1 MNVTRRRLLA
11 CVLAVMLCM
20 AAFPISASADGGDY
34 YDYELPP
41 NYYDYSQEYYP
52 QEYYPDYSQVY
63 TPTPL
68 YPDGNMS
75 IVSDITGA
83 AASDKEFI
91 TVVSKSGNY
100 FFIII
105 DRSGSGENQV
115 YFLNKVDEA
124 DLLSLLSEKERE
136 QYLQTQQPTPT
147 IAPTPVPTSA
157 PAPIPTQQP
166 GTDSRP
172 AIDNITRATVI
183 LGLIA
188 VSAVAAILYL
198 HAKKNAKPNTKGS
211 TNLDDYDFGTDDD
224 GEEEENFIDL
234 DAYDAAAEGDAR

>member
-1 MNVTRRRLLA
+1 MNLTRRRLFP

-20 AAFPISASADGGDY
+20 AAFPISAFADGGDY

-41 NYYDYSQEYYP
+41 NYYDNA
-52 QEYYPDYSQVY
+52 QEYYPDYSQYYQQPY

-83 AASDKEFI
+83 AAGDKEFI
-91 TVVSKSGNY
+91 TVVSKNGNY

-124 DLLSLLSEKERE
+124 DLLSLMSEKERE

-147 IAPTPVPTSA
+147 ITPAPVSTPVPTPVPT
-157 PAPIPTQQP
+157 QQP
-166 GTDSRP
+166 AQDTSH
-172 AIDNITRATVI
+172 AVDNITRATVI

-188 VSAVAAILYL
+188 VFAVVVILYL
-198 HAKKNAKPNTKGS
+198 RSKKSAKPATKGS
-211 TNLDDYDFGTDDD
+211 TNLDDYDFGDD
-224 GEEEENFIDL
+224 EEEENFIDL
-234 DAYDAAAEGDAR
+234 DAYDAAAEGDTR

>member
-1 MNVTRRRLLA
+1 
-11 CVLAVMLCM
+11 
-20 AAFPISASADGGDY
+20 
-34 YDYELPP
+34 
-41 NYYDYSQEYYP
+41 
-52 QEYYPDYSQVY
+52 
-63 TPTPL
+63 
-68 YPDGNMS
+68 MS

-157 PAPIPTQQP
+157 PAPIPTQHP
-166 GTDSRP
+166 GSDSRP
-172 AIDNITRATVI
+172 AIDNIPLATIV
-183 LGLIA
+183 LGVIA
-188 VSAVAAILYL
+188 VLAVAAIFYL
-198 HAKKNAKPNTKGS
+198 RSKKNAKPATKGS
-211 TNLDDYDFGTDDD
+211 TNLDDYDFGNDDD
-224 GEEEENFIDL
+224 DEEEENFIDL
-234 DAYDAAAEGDAR
+234 EAYDAAAEGDAR

>member
-1 MNVTRRRLLA
+1 MNLIRRRLFA

-20 AAFPISASADGGDY
+20 TAFPISAFADGGDY

-41 NYYDYSQEYYP
+41 NYYDYAQEYY
-52 QEYYPDYSQVY
+52 QDYSQYYQQPY

-68 YPDGNMS
+68 YPDVNMS

-166 GTDSRP
+166 GDDSSP

-188 VSAVAAILYL
+188 VFSVAAILYL
-198 HAKKNAKPNTKGS
+198 RSKKAAKPATKGS
-211 TNLDDYDFGTDDD
+211 TNLDDYDFGTDD
-224 GEEEENFIDL
+224 EEEEESFIDL
-234 DAYDAAAEGDAR
+234 DAYDAATEGDAR

>member
-1 MNVTRRRLLA
+1 
-11 CVLAVMLCM
+11 
-20 AAFPISASADGGDY
+20 
-34 YDYELPP
+34 
-41 NYYDYSQEYYP
+41 
-52 QEYYPDYSQVY
+52 
-63 TPTPL
+63 
-68 YPDGNMS
+68 MS

-166 GTDSRP
+166 GSDSLP

-188 VSAVAAILYL
+188 VLAVAAILYL

-224 GEEEENFIDL
+224 DEEEENFIDL

>member
-1 MNVTRRRLLA
+1 MNLIRRRLFA

-20 AAFPISASADGGDY
+20 AAFPISAFADGGDY

-52 QEYYPDYSQVY
+52 DYSQYNQQPY

-91 TVVSKSGNY
+91 TVVSKNGNY

-105 DRSGSGENQV
+105 DRSGNGENQV

-124 DLLSLLSEKERE
+124 DLLSLMSEKERE
-136 QYLQTQQPTPT
+136 QYLQAQQPTPT
-147 IAPTPVPTSA
+147 TAPTPVPTSA
-157 PAPIPTQQP
+157 PAPITTQQA
-166 GTDSRP
+166 GSDSRP

-183 LGLIA
+183 LGLVA
-188 VSAVAAILYL
+188 VFSVAAILYL
-198 HAKKNAKPNTKGS
+198 RSKKAAKPATKGS
-211 TNLDDYDFGTDDD
+211 TNLDDYDFGNDDD
-224 GEEEENFIDL
+224 DEEEENFIDL
-234 DAYDAAAEGDAR
+234 EAYDAAAEGDAR

>member
-1 MNVTRRRLLA
+1 MNLIRRRLFA

-20 AAFPISASADGGDY
+20 AAFPISAFADGGDY

-52 QEYYPDYSQVY
+52 DYSQYYQQPY

-166 GTDSRP
+166 GSDSRP
-172 AIDNITRATVI
+172 AIDNITLATIV
-183 LGLIA
+183 LGVIA
-188 VSAVAAILYL
+188 VLAVAAIFYL
-198 HAKKNAKPNTKGS
+198 RSKKNAKSATKGS
-211 TNLDDYDFGTDDD
+211 TNLDDYDFGNNDDD
-224 GEEEENFIDL
+224 EEEESFIDL

>member
-1 MNVTRRRLLA
+1 MNLIRRRLFA

-20 AAFPISASADGGDY
+20 AAFPISAFADGGDY

-52 QEYYPDYSQVY
+52 DYSQYYQQPY

-166 GTDSRP
+166 GSDSRP

-188 VSAVAAILYL
+188 VFSVAAILYL
-198 HAKKNAKPNTKGS
+198 RSKKAAKPAAKGS
-211 TNLDDYDFGTDDD
+211 TNLDDYDFGDDD
-224 GEEEENFIDL
+224 DEEDENYINFE
-234 DAYDAAAEGDAR
+234 AYDAAAEGDVR

>member
-1 MNVTRRRLLA
+1 MNLIRRRLFA

-20 AAFPISASADGGDY
+20 AAFPISAFADGGDY

-52 QEYYPDYSQVY
+52 DYSQYYQQPY

-124 DLLSLLSEKERE
+124 DLLSLLSADERE
-136 QYLQTQQPTPT
+136 QYLQTQPAPT
-147 IAPTPVPTSA
+147 ITPVPVSTPVPTPVPT
-157 PAPIPTQQP
+157 QQP
-166 GTDSRP
+166 AQDTSH
-172 AIDNITRATVI
+172 AVDNITRATVI

-188 VSAVAAILYL
+188 VFSVAAILYL
-198 HAKKNAKPNTKGS
+198 RSKKAAKPAAKGS
-211 TNLDDYDFGTDDD
+211 TNLDDYDFGDDD
-224 GEEEENFIDL
+224 DEEDENYINFE
-234 DAYDAAAEGDAR
+234 AYDAAAEGDAR

>member
-1 MNVTRRRLLA
+1 MNLIRRRLFA

-20 AAFPISASADGGDY
+20 AAFPISAFADGGDY

-105 DRSGSGENQV
+105 DRSGNGENQV

-124 DLLSLLSEKERE
+124 DLLSLMSEKERE
-136 QYLQTQQPTPT
+136 QYLQTQQPVSSPQ
-147 IAPTPVPTSA
+147 PTPVATSPPTPVQTS
-157 PAPIPTQQP
+157 QP
-166 GTDSRP
+166 QEPQP

-188 VSAVAAILYL
+188 VFSVVAILYL
-198 HAKKNAKPNTKGS
+198 RSKKAAKPATKGS
-211 TNLDDYDFGTDDD
+211 TNLDDYDFGNDDD
-224 GEEEENFIDL
+224 DEEDDNFIDL
-234 DAYDAAAEGDAR
+234 DAYDAGTEGDDR

>member
-1 MNVTRRRLLA
+1 MNLIRRRLFA

-20 AAFPISASADGGDY
+20 AAFPISAFADGGDY

-115 YFLNKVDEA
+115 
-124 DLLSLLSEKERE
+124 
-136 QYLQTQQPTPT
+136 
-147 IAPTPVPTSA
+147 
-157 PAPIPTQQP
+157 
-166 GTDSRP
+166 
-172 AIDNITRATVI
+172 
-183 LGLIA
+183 
-188 VSAVAAILYL
+188 
-198 HAKKNAKPNTKGS
+198 
-211 TNLDDYDFGTDDD
+211 
-224 GEEEENFIDL
+224 
-234 DAYDAAAEGDAR
+234 

>member
-1 MNVTRRRLLA
+1 MNLIRRRLFA

-105 DRSGSGENQV
+105 DRSSSGENQV
-115 YFLNKVDEA
+115 YFLNKAPV
-124 DLLSLLSEKERE
+124 S
-136 QYLQTQQPTPT
+136 TP
-147 IAPTPVPTSA
+147 ALTPVPTS
-157 PAPIPTQQP
+157 QP
-166 GTDSRP
+166 QDTGS
-172 AIDNITRATVI
+172 AVDNITRATVI

-188 VSAVAAILYL
+188 VFSVAAILYL
-198 HAKKNAKPNTKGS
+198 RAKKAAKPAAKGS
-211 TNLDDYDFGTDDD
+211 TNLDDYDFGNDDD
-224 GEEEENFIDL
+224 DEEEENFINL

>member
-1 MNVTRRRLLA
+1 MNLIRRRLFA

-20 AAFPISASADGGDY
+20 AAFPISAFADGGDY

-124 DLLSLLSEKERE
+124 DLLSLMSEKERE
-136 QYLQTQQPTPT
+136 QYLQTQQPEPTTAPTPVST
-147 IAPTPVPTSA
+147 PAPTPVPTS
-157 PAPIPTQQP
+157 QP
-166 GTDSRP
+166 QDTGS
-172 AIDNITRATVI
+172 AVDNITRATVI

-188 VSAVAAILYL
+188 VFSVAVILYL
-198 HAKKNAKPNTKGS
+198 RSKKAAKPNTKGS
-211 TNLDDYDFGTDDD
+211 TNLDDYDFGDD
-224 GEEEENFIDL
+224 EEEDENYIDFE
-234 DAYDAAAEGDAR
+234 AYDAAAEGDAR

>member
-1 MNVTRRRLLA
+1 MNLIRRRLFA
-11 CVLAVMLCM
+11 CVLAVMLSM
-20 AAFPISASADGGDY
+20 AAFPISAFADGGDY

-41 NYYDYSQEYYP
+41 NYYNYA
-52 QEYYPDYSQVY
+52 QEYYPDYSQYYQQPY

-147 IAPTPVPTSA
+147 IAPIPVPTSA

-166 GTDSRP
+166 GSDSRP

-183 LGLIA
+183 LGLVA
-188 VSAVAAILYL
+188 VFSVAAILYL
-198 HAKKNAKPNTKGS
+198 RSKKAAKPATKGS
-211 TNLDDYDFGTDDD
+211 TNLDDYDFGDDD
-224 GEEEENFIDL
+224 EEEDENYINFE
-234 DAYDAAAEGDAR
+234 AYDSAAEGDAR

>member
-1 MNVTRRRLLA
+1 MNLIRRRLFA

-20 AAFPISASADGGDY
+20 AAFPISAFADGGDY

-124 DLLSLLSEKERE
+124 DLLSLMSEKERE
-136 QYLQTQQPTPT
+136 QYLQTQQPEPTTAPTPVST
-147 IAPTPVPTSA
+147 PALTPVPTS
-157 PAPIPTQQP
+157 QP
-166 GTDSRP
+166 QDTGS
-172 AIDNITRATVI
+172 AVDNITRATVI

-188 VSAVAAILYL
+188 VFSVAAILYL
-198 HAKKNAKPNTKGS
+198 RAKKAAKPAAKGS
-211 TNLDDYDFGTDDD
+211 TNLDDYDFGNDDD
-224 GEEEENFIDL
+224 DEEEENFIDL
-234 DAYDAAAEGDAR
+234 EAYDAAAEGDAR

>member
-1 MNVTRRRLLA
+1 MPV
-11 CVLAVMLCM
+11 
-20 AAFPISASADGGDY
+20 
-34 YDYELPP
+34 E
-41 NYYDYSQEYYP
+41 Q
-52 QEYYPDYSQVY
+52 
-63 TPTPL
+63 
-68 YPDGNMS
+68 
-75 IVSDITGA
+75 
-83 AASDKEFI
+83 
-91 TVVSKSGNY
+91 SKARIATLDSSGNY

-166 GTDSRP
+166 GSDSRP

-188 VSAVAAILYL
+188 VFSVAAILYL
-198 HAKKNAKPNTKGS
+198 RAKKAAKPAAKGS
-211 TNLDDYDFGTDDD
+211 TNLDDYDFGNDDD
-224 GEEEENFIDL
+224 DEEEENFIDFE
-234 DAYDAAAEGDAR
+234 AYDAAAEGDAR

>member
-1 MNVTRRRLLA
+1 MNLIRRRLFA

-20 AAFPISASADGGDY
+20 AAFPISAFADGGDY

-52 QEYYPDYSQVY
+52 DYSQYYQQPY

-166 GTDSRP
+166 GDDSRP

-188 VSAVAAILYL
+188 VFSVAAILYL
-198 HAKKNAKPNTKGS
+198 RSKKAAKPAAKGS
-211 TNLDDYDFGTDDD
+211 TNLDDYDFGDDD
-224 GEEEENFIDL
+224 DEEDENYINFE
-234 DAYDAAAEGDAR
+234 AYDAAAEGDAR

>member
-1 MNVTRRRLLA
+1 MNLIRRRLIA

-20 AAFPISASADGGDY
+20 AAFPIPAFAEGGNY

-41 NYYDYSQEYYP
+41 NQYDYSQSYNPYA
-52 QEYYPDYSQVY
+52 
-63 TPTPL
+63 L

-83 AASDKEFI
+83 AASQKEFI
-91 TVVSKSGNY
+91 TVVSKNGNY

-105 DRSGSGENQV
+105 DRSGSGENTV

-124 DLLSLLSEKERE
+124 DLLSLLSEKDRE
-136 QYLQTQQPTPT
+136 AYLQAQQPMTSPQPTPVVT
-147 IAPTPVPTSA
+147 PTPTPVPTS
-157 PAPIPTQQP
+157 QP
-166 GTDSRP
+166 QESQP

-188 VSAVAAILYL
+188 VFAVLVILYL
-198 HAKKNAKPNTKGS
+198 RSKRAAKPSTKGS
-211 TNLDDYDFGTDDD
+211 TNLDDYDFGDDD
-224 GEEEENFIDL
+224 EEEDENYVNFEK
-234 DAYDAAAEGDAR
+234 YDPDKEGDVP